1 MVAGHENSLNNR
13 FLPFSNIKT
22 EAVVQIDDDICATK
36 EDLEFG
42 FRYALMI
49 SEDPI
54 KFCTKQICFVQN
66 IIGSSQWD
74 QLLSC
79 NQFKLR

>member
-22 EAVVQIDDDICATK
+22 EAVAQIDDDICATK

-42 FRYALMI
+42 FRYAL

-54 KFCTKQICFVQN
+54 KFCTKQMGPVVVMYSIQAT
-66 IIGSSQWD
+66 
-74 QLLSC
+74 
-79 NQFKLR
+79 LRILDLNSL